1 MLKILI
7 VDDEYQIREGMRS
20 FPWEQYGCEIAGF
33 SEDGEEALLK
43 SRLLQPDIVIT
54 DIKMQGM
61 DGLTFAEEL
70 KALLRN
76 DKS

>member
-43 SRLLQPDIVIT
+43 SRLLQI
-54 DIKMQGM
+54 
-61 DGLTFAEEL
+61 L
-70 KALLRN
+70 KCREWMG
-76 DKS
+76 

>member
-43 SRLLQPDIVIT
+43 SRLFSEKRKPID
-54 DIKMQGM
+54 
-61 DGLTFAEEL
+61 
-70 KALLRN
+70 RN
-76 DKS
+76 HPAYRF